1 MAHETATLAAYV
13 ADLKF
18 EDIPDEVK
26 ARAKALTLDFLGS
39 AIRAR
44 RDAES
49 TPSLLK
55 MLEALALDGKG
66 KSTVFGDAKT
76 WTPAVAALLNGALG
90 HSLDFDDTHADSSL
104 HASAPV
110 VPAAF
115 AVGEL
120 VGASGRDVLTAIVAG
135 YEVCC
140 RLGNALDP
148 TSHYARGFHPTA
160 TAGTYGAAA
169 AASKLFGLSKEQIVA
184 AFGVSGSQ
192 AAGSLQFLVNGA
204 WNKRYQVG
212 AAAMNGVIAATLARN
227 DFVGATESIEG
238 KHGLLVG
245 YSDNAHPDKA
255 VAGLGKTYETMK
267 IGVKPYPSC
276 RYTHAALDALI
287 AMRREHNLTPDQIR
301 RVEIGLH
308 RNGITL
314 TGDAATKRH
323 PTSIV
328 GGQFSMFFTGAV
340 ALDQGRFGWDD
351 YDRLGDAAVDALADK
366 FEVVQD
372 DRLEVGRTHPFGARV
387 SITTDDGYPRA
398 ALSRS
403 LRRTQLVSRRAGH
416 GAEIPDAG
424 PPRAERPRRSAR
436 RRDPVAGTIR
446 PRRASDAVGTAVID
460 ANTVPTSPCRGEVDR
475 ASLIASRHTPL
486 AAGRG
491 DDIADQIRRAAGFGR
506 PVGRGAHPHDH
517 QTLGRITMTY
527 LPIVPLA
534 MNASRGQPCSI
545 R

>member
-1 MAHETATLAAYV
+1 MAEETARLAGYV
-13 ADLKF
+13 AALEFK
-18 EDIPDEVK
+18 DIPPEVRE
-26 ARAKALTLDFLGS
+26 RAKALTLDFLGS

-49 TPSLLK
+49 TPTLFK
-55 MLEALALDGKG
+55 TLEALALDARGE
-66 KSTVFGDAKT
+66 STVFGDTRA
-76 WTPAVAALLNGALG
+76 WSPAIAALLNGALG

-104 HASAPV
+104 HPSAPV

-120 VGASGRDVLTAIVAG
+120 VGASGREVLTAIVAG

-160 TAGTYGAAA
+160 TAGTFGAAA
-169 AASKLFGLSKEQIVA
+169 AAAKLFKLPQDRIIA
-184 AFGVSGSQ
+184 AFGVAGSQ

-245 YSDNAHPDKA
+245 YSDNAHPEKA
-255 VAGLGKTYETMK
+255 VADLGKVYETMK

-287 AMRREHNLTPDQIR
+287 AMRREHNLTPDQIK

-323 PTSIV
+323 PTSVV

-351 YDRLGDAAVDALADK
+351 YDRLGDAAIDALADK
-366 FEVVQD
+366 FDVVQD
-372 DRLEVGRTHPFGARV
+372 DRLETGRKHPFGARV
-387 SITTDDGYPRA
+387 SITTDDGIHERIHDDP
-398 ALSRS
+398 SGEPNS
-403 LRRTQLVSRRAGH
+403 F
-416 GAEIPDAG
+416 PDSQAM
-424 PPRAERPRRSAR
+424 AQKFLTLARP
-436 RRDPVAGTIR
+436 VL
-446 PRRASDAVGTAVID
+446 
-460 ANTVPTSPCRGEVDR
+460 N
-475 ASLIASRHTPL
+475 
-486 AAGRG
+486 GR
-491 DDIADQIRRAAGFGR
+491 ADQLADAILSLERFERIDQAT
-506 PVGRGAHPHDH
+506 H
-517 QTLGRITMTY
+517 LGR
-527 LPIVPLA
+527 
-534 MNASRGQPCSI
+534 Q
-545 R
+545 

>member
-1 MAHETATLAAYV
+1 MAQETATLAGYV
-13 ADLKF
+13 AGLEF
-18 EDIPDEVK
+18 EDIPTEVLD
-26 ARAKALTLDFLGS
+26 RAKVLTLDFLGS
-39 AIRAR
+39 TIRAR

-55 MLEALALDGKG
+55 MLQGLSLDGRG
-66 KSTVFGDAKT
+66 EATVFGDGRT
-76 WTPAVAALLNGALG
+76 WTPAIAALLNGALG

-104 HASAPV
+104 HPSAPV

-115 AVGEL
+115 AVGEI

-169 AASKLFGLSKEQIVA
+169 AASKLFKLTAAQIVS

-212 AAAMNGVIAATLARN
+212 AAAMNGVIAASLARN
-227 DFVGATESIEG
+227 DFVGSIESVEG
-238 KHGLLVG
+238 KHGLLAG
-245 YSDNAHPDKA
+245 YSDDAHPDKA
-255 VAGLGKTYETMK
+255 TAGLGSTYETMK

-276 RYTHAALDALI
+276 RYTHAAIDAII
-287 AMRREHNLTPDQIR
+287 AMRREHNLTPDHVK

-323 PTSIV
+323 PRSIV
-328 GGQFSMFFTGAV
+328 GGQFSMYFTGAL

-351 YDRLGDAAVDALADK
+351 YDRLGDAAIDALADR
-366 FEVVQD
+366 FDVVQD
-372 DRLEVGRTHPFGARV
+372 EHLETGCKHPFGARV
-387 SITTDDGYPRA
+387 SITTADGVHERVHADPSGEPNSFPDAQMMQQKFLTLARPVLDVRA
-398 ALSRS
+398 EQLANAILSLERFD
-403 LRRTQLVSRRAGH
+403 RVTQATQL
-416 GAEIPDAG
+416 
-424 PPRAERPRRSAR
+424 AR
-436 RRDPVAGTIR
+436 R
-446 PRRASDAVGTAVID
+446 
-460 ANTVPTSPCRGEVDR
+460 
-475 ASLIASRHTPL
+475 
-486 AAGRG
+486 
-491 DDIADQIRRAAGFGR
+491 
-506 PVGRGAHPHDH
+506 
-517 QTLGRITMTY
+517 
-527 LPIVPLA
+527 
-534 MNASRGQPCSI
+534 
-545 R
+545 

>member
-1 MAHETATLAAYV
+1 MAEETATLAAYV
-13 ADLKF
+13 AGLKF
-18 EDIPDEVK
+18 EDIPADVRE
-26 ARAKALTLDFLGS
+26 RAKALTLDFLGS

-44 RDAES
+44 SEAES

-55 MLEALALDGKG
+55 MLEALKLDAKG
-66 KSTVFGDAKT
+66 ESTVFGDNKT

-104 HASAPV
+104 HPSAPV

-115 AVGEL
+115 AVGEM

-169 AASKLFGLSKEQIVA
+169 AASKLFGLSADQIVA
-184 AFGVSGSQ
+184 ACGVSGSQ

-212 AAAMNGVIAATLARN
+212 AAAMNGVIAATLARH
-227 DFVGATESIEG
+227 DFVGAVESVEG
-238 KHGLLVG
+238 QRGLLAG
-245 YSDNAHPDKA
+245 YTDNAHPDRA
-255 VAGLGKTYETMK
+255 TAGLGQIYETMK

-287 AMRREHNLTPDQIR
+287 AMRREHNLTPDQVR
-301 RVEIGLH
+301 KVEVGLH

-351 YDRLGDAAVDALADK
+351 YQRLGDAAVDALADK
-366 FEVVQD
+366 FDVVQD
-372 DRLEVGRTHPFGARV
+372 DRLEIGRSHPFGARV
-387 SITTDDGYPRA
+387 SITTEDRVHEGLFANP
-398 ALSRS
+398 SGGPTS
-403 LRRTQLVSRRAGH
+403 FPGRAG
-416 GAEIPDAG
+416 
-424 PPRAERPRRSAR
+424 
-436 RRDPVAGTIR
+436 
-446 PRRASDAVGTAVID
+446 
-460 ANTVPTSPCRGEVDR
+460 
-475 ASLIASRHTPL
+475 
-486 AAGRG
+486 
-491 DDIADQIRRAAGFGR
+491 
-506 PVGRGAHPHDH
+506 
-517 QTLGRITMTY
+517 
-527 LPIVPLA
+527 
-534 MNASRGQPCSI
+534 
-545 R
+545 

>member
-1 MAHETATLAAYV
+1 MAEETATLAAYV
-13 ADLKF
+13 AGLRF
-18 EDIPDEVK
+18 EDIPEEVRE
-26 ARAKALTLDFLGS
+26 RAKALTLDFLGS

-49 TPSLLK
+49 TPSLFK
-55 MLEALALDGKG
+55 TLEALALDGRG
-66 KSTVFGDAKT
+66 EATVFGDNRT

-104 HASAPV
+104 HPSAPV

-115 AVGEL
+115 AIGEL
-120 VGASGRDVLTAIVAG
+120 VHASGREVLTAIVAG

-169 AASKLFGLSKEQIVA
+169 AAAKLFGLSKEQIIA
-184 AFGVSGSQ
+184 AFGVAGSQ

-212 AAAMNGVIAATLARN
+212 ASAMNGVIAATLARN
-227 DFVGATESIEG
+227 DFVGATQSVEG

-255 VAGLGKTYETMK
+255 VAGLGKVYETMK

-314 TGDAATKRH
+314 AGDPATKRH
-323 PTSIV
+323 PTSVV

-340 ALDQGRFGWDD
+340 ALDQGGFGWDD
-351 YDRLGDAAVDALADK
+351 YGRLGDTAVDTLADK
-366 FEVVQD
+366 IDVVRD
-372 DRLEVGRTHPFGARV
+372 DRLEIGRKHPFGARV
-387 SITTDDGYPRA
+387 SITTDDGVHERIHDDPSGEPNSFPDAQAMAQKFLTLARPVLNGRA
-398 ALSRS
+398 DQLADAILSMENFDRIDQA
-403 LRRTQLVSRRAGH
+403 TQL
-416 GAEIPDAG
+416 
-424 PPRAERPRRSAR
+424 
-436 RRDPVAGTIR
+436 
-446 PRRASDAVGTAVID
+446 
-460 ANTVPTSPCRGEVDR
+460 
-475 ASLIASRHTPL
+475 
-486 AAGRG
+486 GR
-491 DDIADQIRRAAGFGR
+491 Q
-506 PVGRGAHPHDH
+506 
-517 QTLGRITMTY
+517 
-527 LPIVPLA
+527 
-534 MNASRGQPCSI
+534 
-545 R
+545 

>member
-1 MAHETATLAAYV
+1 MANETATLAAYV

-18 EDIPDEVK
+18 DDIPQDVRE
-26 ARAKALTLDFLGS
+26 RAKVLTLDYLGS
-39 AIRAR
+39 TIRAR
-44 RDAES
+44 QEAES
-49 TPSLLK
+49 TPALLN
-55 MLEALALDGKG
+55 MLQALSLDGAG
-66 KSTVFGDAKT
+66 EATVFGDSKK

-104 HASAPV
+104 HPSAPV

-115 AVGEL
+115 AVGEM
-120 VGASGRDVLTAIVAG
+120 VGASGEQVLTAIVAG

-169 AASKLFGLSKEQIVA
+169 AAGKLLGLSTEQLIS

-212 AAAMNGVIAATLARN
+212 AAAMNGVIAATLAKN
-227 DFVGATESIEG
+227 DFLGATESVEG

-245 YSDNAHPDKA
+245 YSDDAHPDKA
-255 VAGLGKTYETMK
+255 VAGLGSVYETMK

-276 RYTHAALDALI
+276 RYTHAAIDAII
-287 AMRREHNLTPDQIR
+287 AMRREHNLTPAQVK

-328 GGQFSMFFTGAV
+328 GGQFSMFFTGAL
-340 ALDQGRFGWDD
+340 ALDQGSFGWDD
-351 YDRLGDAAVDALADK
+351 YKRLGDADIDALADR
-366 FEVVQD
+366 FDVVQD
-372 DRLEVGRTHPFGARV
+372 ERLEGQRHPFGGRV
-387 SITTDDGYPRA
+387 SITTEDGVHERIYADPSGEPSSFPDA
-398 ALSRS
+398 QAMAQKFL
-403 LRRTQLVSRRAGH
+403 QLARPVLNG
-416 GAEIPDAG
+416 GAEQFADAILSL
-424 PPRAERPRRSAR
+424 ERYDRVS
-436 RRDPVAGTIR
+436 
-446 PRRASDAVGTAVID
+446 TAT
-460 ANTVPTSPCRGEVDR
+460 A
-475 ASLIASRHTPL
+475 
-486 AAGRG
+486 
-491 DDIADQIRRAAGFGR
+491 
-506 PVGRGAHPHDH
+506 
-517 QTLGRITMTY
+517 LGR
-527 LPIVPLA
+527 
-534 MNASRGQPCSI
+534 
-545 R
+545 

>member
-1 MAHETATLAAYV
+1 MAQETATLAAYV
-13 ADLKF
+13 ADLKYD
-18 EDIPDEVK
+18 DIPPEV
-26 ARAKALTLDFLGS
+26 RDRTKALILDFLGS

-49 TPSLLK
+49 TPSLLQ
-55 MLEALALDGKG
+55 MLEMLKLDGAG
-66 KSTVFGDAKT
+66 EATVFGDAKT

-115 AVGEL
+115 AVGEM
-120 VGASGRDVLTAIVAG
+120 VGASGRDVLAAIVAG

-169 AASKLFGLSKEQIVA
+169 AAGKLFDLSRDQIVA

-212 AAAMNGVIAATLARN
+212 AAAMNGVIAACLARN
-227 DFVGATESIEG
+227 NFVGAIESIEG

-245 YSDNAHPDKA
+245 YSDNAHPDK
-255 VAGLGKTYETMK
+255 VTAGLGATYETMK
-267 IGVKPYPSC
+267 IGMKPYPSC
-276 RYTHAALDALI
+276 RYTHAAIDALI
-287 AMRREHNLTPDQIR
+287 AMRREHNLTPDQVK

-314 TGDAATKRH
+314 TGDAATKRY
-323 PTSIV
+323 PRSVV

-351 YDRLGDAAVDALADK
+351 YQRLGDAAIDALAERFD
-366 FEVVQD
+366 VVQD
-372 DRLEVGRTHPFGARV
+372 DRLEIGRSHPFGARV
-387 SITTDDGYPRA
+387 SIETNDGVHERLYADPSGEPSSFPGRA
-398 ALSRS
+398 AMQQKFLTLARPVLAGRADELAEAILSLERFD
-403 LRRTQLVSRRAGH
+403 RIAQATQL
-416 GAEIPDAG
+416 
-424 PPRAERPRRSAR
+424 
-436 RRDPVAGTIR
+436 
-446 PRRASDAVGTAVID
+446 
-460 ANTVPTSPCRGEVDR
+460 
-475 ASLIASRHTPL
+475 
-486 AAGRG
+486 GR
-491 DDIADQIRRAAGFGR
+491 Q
-506 PVGRGAHPHDH
+506 
-517 QTLGRITMTY
+517 
-527 LPIVPLA
+527 
-534 MNASRGQPCSI
+534 
-545 R
+545 

>member
-1 MAHETATLAAYV
+1 MAHETETLAGYV

-18 EDIPDEVK
+18 TDIPPEVLE
-26 ARAKALTLDFLGS
+26 RAKVLTLDFLGS
-39 AIRAR
+39 TIRAR
-44 RDAES
+44 SEAES
-49 TPSLLK
+49 TPSMLK
-55 MLEALALDGKG
+55 MLAALKLDASGEA
-66 KSTVFGDAKT
+66 TVFGDSKT

-104 HASAPV
+104 HPSAPV

-169 AASKLFGLSKEQIVA
+169 AAGKLFGLTKDQIVA
-184 AFGVSGSQ
+184 AFGVAGSQ

-212 AAAMNGVIAATLARN
+212 ASAMNGVIAATLARN
-227 DFVGATESIEG
+227 DFVGATESVEG

-245 YSDNAHPDKA
+245 YSDNAHPGKA
-255 VAGLGKTYETMK
+255 VAGLGEIYETMK
-267 IGVKPYPSC
+267 IGIKPYPSC

-287 AMRREHNLTPDQIR
+287 AMRREHNLTPDQIK

-340 ALDQGRFGWDD
+340 ALDHGRFGWDD
-351 YDRLGDAAVDALADK
+351 YERLGDAAVDALADK
-366 FEVVQD
+366 FFF
-372 DRLEVGRTHPFGARV
+372 LMIGRPQRAPPLPFAALF
-387 SITTDDGYPRA
+387 SITTDDGVHERLYADP
-398 ALSRS
+398 SGEPS
-403 LRRTQLVSRRAGH
+403 SF
-416 GAEIPDAG
+416 PDAQAMQQKFLTLAR
-424 PPRAERPRRSAR
+424 PVLNARAEKFADAIMTLERFDR
-436 RRDPVAGTIR
+436 VA
-446 PRRASDAVGTAVID
+446 
-460 ANTVPTSPCRGEVDR
+460 
-475 ASLIASRHTPL
+475 
-486 AAGRG
+486 AAT
-491 DDIADQIRRAAGFGR
+491 
-506 PVGRGAHPHDH
+506 H
-517 QTLGRITMTY
+517 LGR
-527 LPIVPLA
+527 
-534 MNASRGQPCSI
+534 Q
-545 R
+545 

>member
-1 MAHETATLAAYV
+1 MAEETATLAAYV
-13 ADLKF
+13 ANLRF
-18 EDIPDEVK
+18 EDIPEEVRE
-26 ARAKALTLDFLGS
+26 RAKALTLDFLGS

-49 TPSLLK
+49 TPSLYG
-55 MLEALALDGKG
+55 MLEALSLDNHGE
-66 KSTVFGDAKT
+66 STVFGDNRT
-76 WTPAVAALLNGALG
+76 WTPAIAALLNGALG

-104 HASAPV
+104 HPSAPV

-120 VGASGRDVLTAIVAG
+120 VRASGREVLTAIVAG

-169 AASKLFGLSKEQIVA
+169 AAAKLFGLSKEQIIA
-184 AFGVSGSQ
+184 AFGVAGSQ

-212 AAAMNGVIAATLARN
+212 ASAMNGVIAATLARN
-227 DFVGATESIEG
+227 DFVGATQSVEG

-245 YSDNAHPDKA
+245 YSDNAHPEKA
-255 VAGLGKTYETMK
+255 IANLGKVYETMK

-287 AMRREHNLTPDQIR
+287 AIRREHNLTPDQIK

-314 TGDAATKRH
+314 AGDPATKRH
-323 PTSIV
+323 PTSVV

-351 YDRLGDAAVDALADK
+351 YSRLGDAAVDALADK
-366 FEVVQD
+366 FDVVQD
-372 DRLEVGRTHPFGARV
+372 SVSKAARIRSV
-387 SITTDDGYPRA
+387 RASASPPTTASTSG
-398 ALSRS
+398 S
-403 LRRTQLVSRRAGH
+403 T
-416 GAEIPDAG
+416 
-424 PPRAERPRRSAR
+424 
-436 RRDPVAGTIR
+436 TIR
-446 PRRASDAVGTAVID
+446 P
-460 ANTVPTSPCRGEVDR
+460 
-475 ASLIASRHTPL
+475 ASRRHFRTQKPW
-486 AAGRG
+486 
-491 DDIADQIRRAAGFGR
+491 RR
-506 PVGRGAHPHDH
+506 
-517 QTLGRITMTY
+517 
-527 LPIVPLA
+527 
-534 MNASRGQPCSI
+534 SS
-545 R
+545 